1 MASWLPRLA
10 ESWSDAGRDLV
21 LGSGCVG
28 CGAPGRVLCRGCESS
43 LPDGGVACWP
53 TPTPPGLALPFAGG
67 AYDGLL
73 KTLVN
78 EHKEHGVFA
87 LAAPLGRV
95 LSAVTCDLVAACPL
109 TGPLTGPLAGPLA
122 GPRTAAPVWLV
133 PVPSRRP
140 VVRKRGHDPLLRVS
154 RTAAGLL
161 RRRGV
166 DASVHRLL
174 LPAGRVRDQ
183 ALLGAAE
190 RAANLAGSMSCR
202 RIAPPAGVLVVV
214 VDDVITTGATAREAQ
229 RALES
234 RGLGVAGVA
243 AVAATRRHISP
254 GVRLVAVS
262 SGSLPFSGGDD

>member
-78 EHKEHGVFA
+78 EHKERGVFA

-95 LSAVTCDLVAACPL
+95 LSAVTCDLVAACPM
-109 TGPLTGPLAGPLA
+109 TGPMT

-166 DASVHRLL
+166 DASVRRLL
-174 LPAGRVRDQ
+174 VPAGRVRDQ

-202 RIAPPAGVLVVV
+202 RIAPVAGVLVVV

-234 RGLGVAGVA
+234 RGLEVAGVA
-243 AVAATRRHISP
+243 AVAATRRRVSP

-262 SGSLPFSGGDD
+262 SGSLPFAGGDD